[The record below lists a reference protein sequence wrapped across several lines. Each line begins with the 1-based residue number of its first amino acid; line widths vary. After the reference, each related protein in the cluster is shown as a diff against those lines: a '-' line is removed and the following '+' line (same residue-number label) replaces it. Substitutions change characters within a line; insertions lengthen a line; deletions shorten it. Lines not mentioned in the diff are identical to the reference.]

1 MAQNKYIAA
10 LQIADKVL
18 ASQLKEEDAI
28 LLASL
33 AEGGHTISNDLAE
46 MITGGKKDYGR
57 NSVEE
62 EIKLTV
68 DRVPGDKGQEALKAS
83 SSYVYGFGKLR
94 NVTVNI
100 TVLSLM

>member
-1 MAQNKYIAA
+1 MA
-10 LQIADKVL
+10 
-18 ASQLKEEDAI
+18 
-28 LLASL
+28 
-33 AEGGHTISNDLAE
+33 
-46 MITGGKKDYGR
+46 KDYGR

-68 DRVPGDKGQEALKAS
+68 DRVPGDKGQEALKESVKTS

>member
-10 LQIADKVL
+10 LQIADKDL
-18 ASQLKEEDAI
+18 ASKLKEEDAI

-68 DRVPGDKGQEALKAS
+68 DRVPGDKGQEALKHTKI
-83 SSYVYGFGKLR
+83 SYEEIYDDRFFHSYFL
-94 NVTVNI
+94 
-100 TVLSLM
+100 